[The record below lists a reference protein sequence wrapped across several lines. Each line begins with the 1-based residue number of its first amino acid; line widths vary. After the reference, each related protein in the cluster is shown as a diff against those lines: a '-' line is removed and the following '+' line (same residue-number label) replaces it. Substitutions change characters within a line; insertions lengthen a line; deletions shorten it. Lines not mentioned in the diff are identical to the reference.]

1 MEKKHGKI
9 EIYNIT
15 NKRGRKLSLF
25 NCLNTMTPLNKISK
39 RIVQGILIVVLIL
52 LLLHSCESCKG
63 RIIEGLGGYTEK
75 TYKET
80 IDTLEVRR
88 DSIFYKYDSLK
99 IIVDKIVEPKVLIK
113 YIPTEVK
120 TTSSSTKG
128 KLNQQPEPA
137 PIDSVYAYYQ
147 PISDTLIEGKITTIV
162 NIGNSKIVAQNLE
175 YKPKFPIIVKEYITI
190 EKTKE
195 TTIANKPKNRVG
207 IGLGA
212 ASNNTIGA
220 TGVFQTKK
228 LWQYQAG
235 YSWGNQNLNPVNSQ
249 VGIIEVKII
258 KLF

>member
-9 EIYNIT
+9 EIYNII

-39 RIVQGILIVVLIL
+39 RIVQGILIIVLIL
-52 LLLHSCESCKG
+52 LLLHSCEGCKG
-63 RIIEGLGGYTEK
+63 KIIEGLGGYTEK

-99 IIVDKIVEPKVLIK
+99 TVVDKIVEPKVLIN
-113 YIPTEVK
+113 YVPTYK
-120 TTSSSTKG
+120 KPTSTSTKG
-128 KLNQQPEPA
+128 KPNQQPKPT

-162 NIGNSKIVAQNLE
+162 NIGNSKIVAQSLE
-175 YKPKFPIIVKEYITI
+175 YKPKFPIIVKEYVTI

-195 TTIANKPKNRVG
+195 VTIANKPKNRIG
-207 IGLGA
+207 LGLGA

-235 YSWGNQNLNPVNSQ
+235 YSWGNQNLNPANSK

>member
-1 MEKKHGKI
+1 M
-9 EIYNIT
+9 T
-15 NKRGRKLSLF
+15 T
-25 NCLNTMTPLNKISK
+25 LNSVSK
-39 RIVQGILIVVLIL
+39 RIIQGIVIIVVIL
-52 LLLHSCESCKG
+52 LLLQACEGCKG
-63 RIIEGLGGYTEK
+63 KVIEALGGYTEK

-88 DSIFYKYDSLK
+88 DSIFYKYDSIK
-99 IIVDKIVEPKVLIK
+99 TVVDKIVEPKVIYK
-113 YIPTEVK
+113 YVPVGGK
-120 TTSSSTKG
+120 NSTSTIKG
-128 KLNQQPEPA
+128 KGRTTIPNP

-162 NIGNSKIVAQNLE
+162 SLQNSKIVEQSLE

-195 TTIANKPKNRVG
+195 ITIANKPKNRVG
-207 IGLGA
+207 IGIGA
-212 ASNNTIGA
+212 ATNNTIGA

-235 YSWGNQNLNPVNSQ
+235 YSWGNLNIIPDKNQ
-249 VGIIEVKII
+249 MGIIEVKII

>member
-1 MEKKHGKI
+1 
-9 EIYNIT
+9 
-15 NKRGRKLSLF
+15 
-25 NCLNTMTPLNKISK
+25 MTPLNKISK
-39 RIVQGILIVVLIL
+39 RIVQGIIVVVAIIL
-52 LLLHSCESCKG
+52 LSKSCEGCKG

-99 IIVDKIVEPKVLIK
+99 TVVDKVVEPKVLYKYVPVQGKQPTTSIK
-113 YIPTEVK
+113 GKTPTTIPT
-120 TTSSSTKG
+120 
-128 KLNQQPEPA
+128 A

-147 PISDTLIEGKITTIV
+147 PLSDTLISGKITTIV
-162 NIGNSKIVAQNLE
+162 SLKDCKIVEQSLE

-212 ASNNTIGA
+212 ATNNTIGA

-228 LWQYQAG
+228 LWQYQVG
-235 YSWGNQNLNPVNSQ
+235 YNWGNLQIIPDKTTS
-249 VGIIEVKII
+249 GIIEVKII